1 MNGFIILF
9 TMLSPQADAMLRIA
23 LFMVRSRMLA
33 ASSLDSDR
41 VANASGAMELY
52 P

>member
-1 MNGFIILF
+1 VNGFIILF
-9 TMLSPQADAMLRIA
+9 TMLPHADAMLRIA

-33 ASSLDSDR
+33 ASSLDADR